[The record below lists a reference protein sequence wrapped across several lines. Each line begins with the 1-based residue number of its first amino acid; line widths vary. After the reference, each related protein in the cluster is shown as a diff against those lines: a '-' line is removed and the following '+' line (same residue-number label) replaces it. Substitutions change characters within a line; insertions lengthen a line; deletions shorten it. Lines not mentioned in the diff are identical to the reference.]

1 MKAKRYFPEAVVS
14 FYTEKGELV
23 ARSKVKDDLQGKA
36 IDGEVLSIQTHNDLA
51 NDAGTFQITLAYR
64 REWNKLVASNDLV
77 IIRMR
82 NQGEDDKKST
92 IMYGLVDHVSKST
105 AVEANSAQRVVVI
118 TGRNFA
124 KAAINFEVGIVP
136 EVETIADP
144 NLGWLGGQITFTNKS
159 AAQVVKELFDKFI
172 FKYQNY
178 EFSNGKTLK
187 DMLKL
192 ELSSRPG
199 EKLASQLPF
208 VTYQGSMHS
217 FLKEVSDEPFNQL
230 YYEVKNG
237 EPALILRETPFNEK
251 NWKNLPLHTITDEDV
266 VNTQIGRSDLET
278 YTLYSVGVANS
289 SADAGTPLQ
298 TLGIKPLWYEPY
310 VKKYGLRRLHRFT
323 NYAAYDGDQVEVL
336 KNYAKDL
343 FNWNVMNPSFYNGQ
357 IIVRGDNRY
366 KVGDRLLYKS
376 SEENEEYEFFIEGV
390 SHTFTNFGSWTT
402 TLAVTRGLPNAGKD
416 RFSPPWGEY
425 EEYEGGVLGAPTG
438 NFWMDILN
446 GISGVVGGGI
456 GGYTG
461 KYAAYINEAAAKY
474 NVPAALIA
482 AIIRVESNFNPRA
495 VSPVGA
501 KGLMQLMPGTAKE
514 MGVKDPFDP
523 YQNIM
528 GGTKYLKQL
537 LSMFGGDIKKA
548 LAAYNW
554 GPGNVKKHGYSGA
567 PQSVKNYVNKV
578 LQYYKEYSQSG
589 ASGPMGDGSW
599 VARLYLS
606 FRKTSDFGEWRGSRR
621 HWGVDLAAPQGTKL
635 YALHNGVVVTAKN
648 DPNGYGNYVVIQNG
662 KIKTLYAHMTRYVV
676 RKGQS
681 VKAGQH
687 IGYVG
692 STGRSTGPHLHL
704 EYHVNGQKRDP
715 MPFLRSLAN

>member
-178 EFSNGKTLK
+178 EFSSGT
-187 DMLKL
+187 
-192 ELSSRPG
+192 G

-266 VNTQIGRSDLET
+266 VNTQIGRSD
-278 YTLYSVGVANS
+278 
-289 SADAGTPLQ
+289 
-298 TLGIKPLWYEPY
+298 
-310 VKKYGLRRLHRFT
+310 
-323 NYAAYDGDQVEVL
+323 
-336 KNYAKDL
+336 
-343 FNWNVMNPSFYNGQ
+343 
-357 IIVRGDNRY
+357 
-366 KVGDRLLYKS
+366 
-376 SEENEEYEFFIEGV
+376 
-390 SHTFTNFGSWTT
+390 
-402 TLAVTRGLPNAGKD
+402 
-416 RFSPPWGEY
+416 
-425 EEYEGGVLGAPTG
+425 
-438 NFWMDILN
+438 
-446 GISGVVGGGI
+446 
-456 GGYTG
+456 
-461 KYAAYINEAAAKY
+461 
-474 NVPAALIA
+474 
-482 AIIRVESNFNPRA
+482 
-495 VSPVGA
+495 
-501 KGLMQLMPGTAKE
+501 
-514 MGVKDPFDP
+514 
-523 YQNIM
+523 
-528 GGTKYLKQL
+528 
-537 LSMFGGDIKKA
+537 
-548 LAAYNW
+548 
-554 GPGNVKKHGYSGA
+554 
-567 PQSVKNYVNKV
+567 
-578 LQYYKEYSQSG
+578 
-589 ASGPMGDGSW
+589 
-599 VARLYLS
+599 
-606 FRKTSDFGEWRGSRR
+606 
-621 HWGVDLAAPQGTKL
+621 
-635 YALHNGVVVTAKN
+635 
-648 DPNGYGNYVVIQNG
+648 
-662 KIKTLYAHMTRYVV
+662 
-676 RKGQS
+676 
-681 VKAGQH
+681 
-687 IGYVG
+687 
-692 STGRSTGPHLHL
+692 
-704 EYHVNGQKRDP
+704 
-715 MPFLRSLAN
+715 